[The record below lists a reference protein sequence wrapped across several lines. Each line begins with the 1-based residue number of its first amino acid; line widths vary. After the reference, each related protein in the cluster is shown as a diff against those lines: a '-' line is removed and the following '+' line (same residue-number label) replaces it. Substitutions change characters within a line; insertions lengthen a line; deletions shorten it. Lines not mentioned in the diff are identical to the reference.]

1 MPDMARNAPQQRGHD
16 DQPEPNEISAGPV
29 TLPDEPDPRLTVM
42 IRSFDLSL
50 RADGKSPLTRRTYID
65 ATTKLAR
72 WLTAHDVTTWRAVTR
87 QYLRSY
93 MAWFQDH
100 ATRPDGK
107 PYAKS
112 YANNQYRAIQAY
124 WKWWAEEED
133 EANPMAGMKPPK
145 PGERIVPVFLEGQLA
160 QLLRSCERGKS
171 FEERRDYALLRMF
184 ACTGLRLAELTN
196 VKLTD
201 VDLAARTVKVI
212 GKGDKERMVRFDAK
226 ASKALDR
233 YIRTRAEEHKQ
244 KDRPQLWLG
253 INNRGPLT
261 PNGVRQI
268 VQRRGESIGLDIHP
282 HLFRHDFTHRYLD
295 AGGAEGDLMEHN
307 GWDSPQML
315 RHYGRS
321 ARAARAARAYDRVNV
336 MGDL

>member
-1 MPDMARNAPQQRGHD
+1 MAKTAPGQRGD
-16 DQPEPNEISAGPV
+16 SEDEKISAGPV
-29 TLPDEPDPRLTVM
+29 ELPAAPGQRLQMMVN
-42 IRSFDLSL
+42 SFELSL

-65 ATTKLAR
+65 ATVKLAR
-72 WLTAHDVTTWRAVTR
+72 WLTAHQVASWKAVTR
-87 QYLRSY
+87 EHLRAY

-107 PYAKS
+107 PYAKG

-133 EANPMAGMKPPK
+133 EPPSPATK
-145 PGERIVPVFLEGQLA
+145 VVPICLEGQLA
-160 QLLRSCERGKS
+160 ELLKSCERGRS
-171 FEERRDYALLRMF
+171 FEDRRDYALLRMF

-196 VKLTD
+196 VKLAD
-201 VDLAARTVKVI
+201 VDLAGRTVKVL
-212 GKGDKERMVRFDAK
+212 GKGDKERVVRFDAK

-244 KDRPQLWLG
+244 AADRPQLWLG
-253 INNRGPLT
+253 TNNRGPLT

-268 VQRRGESIGLDIHP
+268 VQRRGESVGLDIHP